1 MKRFVVLFYVL
12 TMFVLSYSQVP
23 ADKTV
28 QQILMSKTWHFGD
41 TPKVGLRFVFTRDS
55 LEYYFVGAYGYDN
68 FKGKDPYY
76 LSDTKD
82 SFFDY
87 SKVDK
92 NDNGLYLIERS
103 SAPTRDKPKAY
114 SLKILE
120 IDDKHI
126 KFEGI
131 DNRNERK
138 ILIYTAVK

>member
-1 MKRFVVLFYVL
+1 M
-12 TMFVLSYSQVP
+12 
-23 ADKTV
+23 
-28 QQILMSKTWHFGD
+28 
-41 TPKVGLRFVFTRDS
+41 
-55 LEYYFVGAYGYDN
+55 GAYGYDN

-76 LSDTKD
+76 LNDTKD
-82 SFFDY
+82 SLFNY
-87 SKVDK
+87 NKVGK
-92 NDNGLYLIERS
+92 SENGLYLVERS

>member
-1 MKRFVVLFYVL
+1 MKRKVLL
-12 TMFVLSYSQVP
+12 IGIMIMFVLSYSQVP

-41 TPKVGLRFVFTRDS
+41 TPKVGMRFVFTHDS
-55 LEYYFVGAYGYDN
+55 MEFYVVGAYGYDN
-68 FKGKDPYY
+68 FKGKIPYY

-92 NDNGLYLIERS
+92 DENGLYLIEKS
-103 SAPTRDKPKAY
+103 SAPTRDKPKAHW
-114 SLKILE
+114 LKILE